1 MSDPRT
7 RLAAAAAAWD
17 ELRPLLAPEALERLA
32 LLLSEARR
40 STGEAAERA
49 ALLAARLLG
58 EQLPDRFPGDGR
70 LTLAPEAPEA
80 PAEGRP
86 GFVAD
91 DLAVLVLDGHRMIG
105 PVLGEVRDR
114 LLAAPSLGDAQA
126 LEGGCDPYA
135 PGLIRLRAAGGLIRL
150 PAFQFTADGAVR
162 ERVRAVNLVLDA
174 DADPWGAA
182 DWWLSPNAWL
192 AAVPVALLG
201 TEGERDLLAAAQ
213 YLTEGE

>member
-7 RLAAAAAAWD
+7 RLAAAAAAWQ
-17 ELRPLLAPEALERLA
+17 ELRPLLDPGALDRLA
-32 LLLSEARR
+32 LLLAEARR
-40 STGEAAERA
+40 STGGAAERA
-49 ALLAARLLG
+49 VLLAARLLG
-58 EQLPDRFPGDGR
+58 EELPGRFPGDSR
-70 LTLAPEAPEA
+70 LTAAPQA
-80 PAEGRP
+80 PAEGHL
-86 GFVAD
+86 GFFAD
-91 DLAVLVLDGHRMIG
+91 DLAVLVLDGHHMVG

-114 LLAAPSLGDAQA
+114 LLAAPSLGDAQV

-162 ERVRAVNLVLDA
+162 ERVRAVNLVLGA

-192 AAVPVALLG
+192 AAVPAALLA
-201 TEGERDLLAAAQ
+201 TEGERGLLAAAR